1 MLRQLIGR
9 FLAESGWAVAEAGN
23 ADDALQI
30 LKRTD
35 EGHAIDLLI
44 TDVEM
49 RGRKD
54 GFVLAA
60 GAVTMCP
67 DIKVLYISG
76 HFEDR
81 PAVRQGLREAGRSF
95 IRKPFSRD
103 DFLQAINNA
112 LESPRDAAD
121 AFAAIL
127 GHPSVEARAIT
138 DRRPADAS
146 ERRLRYR
153 VRVPIRYRLA
163 GATDWECGVT
173 RDISRSGVFFDASSP
188 IHMAPL
194 EHTRPAIEVRMELPA
209 AGEDASVEITGR
221 GHVARTAVPDGFAMP
236 TAMAVSVNDYRTDIS

>member
-127 GHPSVEARAIT
+127 GHPSVEARAI
-138 DRRPADAS
+138 ADQPTHRSRACDTGCGCRS
-146 ERRLRYR
+146 GTGWPERLTGN
-153 VRVPIRYRLA
+153 A
-163 GATDWECGVT
+163 GSPGTSVGRGCSSMPHPRSTWHRSST
-173 RDISRSGVFFDASSP
+173 RDP
-188 IHMAPL
+188 P
-194 EHTRPAIEVRMELPA
+194 
-209 AGEDASVEITGR
+209 
-221 GHVARTAVPDGFAMP
+221 
-236 TAMAVSVNDYRTDIS
+236 